1 MEEKQKV
8 QVVFEFDRE
17 DFESIMIL
25 KSPEE
30 KETAEEV
37 WNAMVKEPVVVKVD
51 SLDERDRYDVKVIM
65 VSWAMYAIADRL
77 EE

>member
-8 QVVFEFDRE
+8 QVIFEFDRA
-17 DFESIMIL
+17 DFESIMTL
-25 KSPEE
+25 KSQEE
-30 KETAEEV
+30 KEAAEEV
-37 WNAMVKEPVVVKVD
+37 WNVLIKEPIVVKVD

-65 VSWAMYAIADRL
+65 VSWAMYAIADRM

>member
-8 QVVFEFDRE
+8 QVIFEFDRA
-17 DFESIMIL
+17 DFESIMTL
-25 KSPEE
+25 KSQEE
-30 KETAEEV
+30 KEAAEEV
-37 WNAMVKEPVVVKVD
+37 WNVMIKEPVVVKVD

-65 VSWAMYAIADRL
+65 VSWAMYAIADRM

>member
-17 DFESIMIL
+17 DFESIMTL

-30 KETAEEV
+30 IETAEEV

>member
-8 QVVFEFDRE
+8 QVIFEFDRA
-17 DFESIMIL
+17 DFESIMTL
-25 KSPEE
+25 KSLRY
-30 KETAEEV
+30 TRAAEEV
-37 WNAMVKEPVVVKVD
+37 WNVMIKEPVVVKVD

-65 VSWAMYAIADRL
+65 VSWAMYAIADRM

>member
-8 QVVFEFDRE
+8 QVIFEFDRE
-17 DFESIMIL
+17 DFESIMTL
-25 KSPEE
+25 KSQEE
-30 KETAEEV
+30 KEAAEEV
-37 WNAMVKEPVVVKVD
+37 WNDMIKEPVVVKVD

-65 VSWAMYAIADRL
+65 VSWAMYAIADRM

>member
-17 DFESIMIL
+17 DFESIMTL

-30 KETAEEV
+30 KETA
-37 WNAMVKEPVVVKVD
+37 VKEPVVVKVD

>member
-17 DFESIMIL
+17 DFESIMTL

-30 KETAEEV
+30 KETAV

>member
-17 DFESIMIL
+17 DFESIMTL

-37 WNAMVKEPVVVKVD
+37 WYAMVKEPVVVKVV
-51 SLDERDRYDVKVIM
+51 SLDERDGYDVKVIM

>member
-17 DFESIMIL
+17 DFESIMTL

-30 KETAEEV
+30 KETAVVV

>member
-1 MEEKQKV
+1 M
-8 QVVFEFDRE
+8 
-17 DFESIMIL
+17 
-25 KSPEE
+25 
-30 KETAEEV
+30 

-51 SLDERDRYDVKVIM
+51 SLDERDRYDVKVFM

>member
-1 MEEKQKV
+1 MT
-8 QVVFEFDRE
+8 
-17 DFESIMIL
+17 L

-51 SLDERDRYDVKVIM
+51 LLDERDRYDVKVIM

>member
-8 QVVFEFDRE
+8 QVIFEFDRA
-17 DFESIMIL
+17 DFESIMTL
-25 KSPEE
+25 KSQEE
-30 KETAEEV
+30 KEAAEEV
-37 WNAMVKEPVVVKVD
+37 WNVMIKEPVVVNVD

-65 VSWAMYAIADRL
+65 VSWAMYAIADRM

>member
-17 DFESIMIL
+17 DFESIMTL
-25 KSPEE
+25 KSAEE

>member
-17 DFESIMIL
+17 DFESIMTL
-25 KSPEE
+25 KSLEE

>member
-8 QVVFEFDRE
+8 QVIFEFDRA
-17 DFESIMIL
+17 DFESIMTL
-25 KSPEE
+25 KSQEE
-30 KETAEEV
+30 KEAAEEV
-37 WNAMVKEPVVVKVD
+37 WNVMIKEPVVIKVD

-65 VSWAMYAIADRL
+65 VSWAMYAIADRM

>member
-8 QVVFEFDRE
+8 QVIFEFDRE
-17 DFESIMIL
+17 DFESIMTL
-25 KSPEE
+25 KSQEE
-30 KETAEEV
+30 KEAAEEV
-37 WNAMVKEPVVVKVD
+37 WNAMIKEPVVVKVD

-65 VSWAMYAIADRL
+65 VSWAMYAIADRM